1 MTTREEL
8 RGHWN
13 EIRGRIE
20 ERWSQLNSSDLD
32 GLEGKTDQLVGRIQQ
47 KTGETKRD
55 IQRELDSMVESFS
68 QSASTVADK
77 MGDTLNEAVKN
88 SKEQFAHASDAAR
101 EQYEQVNQSVQKGYR
116 EAERTVRK
124 HPAESVAVAFGT
136 GLIAGVIVSLAWRR

>member
-32 GLEGKTDQLVGRIQQ
+32 GLEGKTDQLVGKIQQ
-47 KTGETKRD
+47 KTGETSRD
-55 IQRELDSMVESFS
+55 IQKELDAIVESLS
-68 QSASTVADK
+68 HSASTMAGKV
-77 MGDTLNEAVKN
+77 GDTFNEAVKN
-88 SKEQFAHASDAAR
+88 SREQFAHASEAAR
-101 EQYEQVNQSVQKGYR
+101 EQYEQVNQSVRKGYH